1 MLKFDR
7 KPKITRKVQSGKA
20 ALMGGRAP
28 EARASNNL
36 PPLASAAIDRM
47 CSMAPVP
54 NQHGSSKRGPETG
67 IGLAKARCAFC
78 PAGCLEVGERQACL
92 QA

>member
-54 NQHGSSKRGPETG
+54 NQHGSSGALKQ
-67 IGLAKARCAFC
+67 GLGWLKPGAPFAQ
-78 PAGCLEVGERQACL
+78 LDV
-92 QA
+92 